1 MASSVSALHGA
12 ALARAMASNRSAF
25 ATSASDSSS
34 SSSNKTSGFG
44 YRRRRPS
51 TSAPRRAV
59 ARPRAMASDGG
70 DDEGFLSKINPF
82 KAVAKAKEKS
92 AIAKREADKNS
103 IINDDLRKQ
112 LFGDGLLGK
121 VAAGVINNAAGA
133 LKNQMAESMEASQEA
148 YDAATRA
155 VRMDAATRERLGGDM
170 TFTPPMSQM
179 SSSMNVN
186 GVTRQSV
193 QIGFIAQSARGD
205 GRSASCNATGV
216 SDGSAGG
223 RMEVEV
229 DVRFDDGGLIKV
241 AGGGGGDFGGGAAGD
256 VEVLSGGGDGG
267 GSSRASSYGGSSSA
281 SSAVIDVD
289 VETIDVDVDDVED
302 K

>member
-1 MASSVSALHGA
+1 
-12 ALARAMASNRSAF
+12 
-25 ATSASDSSS
+25 
-34 SSSNKTSGFG
+34 
-44 YRRRRPS
+44 
-51 TSAPRRAV
+51 
-59 ARPRAMASDGG
+59 
-70 DDEGFLSKINPF
+70 
-82 KAVAKAKEKS
+82 
-92 AIAKREADKNS
+92 
-103 IINDDLRKQ
+103 
-112 LFGDGLLGK
+112 
-121 VAAGVINNAAGA
+121 
-133 LKNQMAESMEASQEA
+133 
-148 YDAATRA
+148 
-155 VRMDAATRERLGGDM
+155 M